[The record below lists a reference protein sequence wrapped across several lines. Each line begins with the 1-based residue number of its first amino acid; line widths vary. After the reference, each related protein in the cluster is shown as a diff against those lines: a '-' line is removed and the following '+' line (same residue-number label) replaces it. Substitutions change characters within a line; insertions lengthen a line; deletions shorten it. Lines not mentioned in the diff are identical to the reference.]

1 MFYHLAILLIER
13 KLFMLIVDQSVLDDI
28 SKGFAVPAQ
37 PKLLLTLLKLMAE
50 PYPDINAIAHCISKD
65 IAVSAAILKAVNS
78 PLYGLSRTI
87 TDIKMSVNYIGIYGV
102 VMLVTGSLIKKSFD
116 PKNCSIDLELFWTIT
131 TDISEAVVSI
141 GKKFKQNIPMDKL
154 SILGLFHGCGIPV
167 MAMKYN
173 NYQEIIDQLVLTPN
187 LSLIE
192 LEEQHYHANHATLGY
207 YVASSWRLPK
217 DVCQIILQHHE
228 RDYLN
233 KLNGSHEQDLFSIL
247 KLAEH
252 IISLK
257 YLDVPSADWPYVEK
271 AVLTVLAIEKQDLD
285 NVITQITVSL

>member
-1 MFYHLAILLIER
+1 
-13 KLFMLIVDQSVLDDI
+13 MLIVDQSVLDDI
-28 SKGFAVPAQ
+28 SKGFSVPAQ
-37 PKLLLTLLKLMAE
+37 PKLLLNLLKLMAE
-50 PYPDINAIAHCISKD
+50 PSPDINAIADCISKD
-65 IAVSAAILKAVNS
+65 IAVSAAILKTVNS

-116 PKNCSIDLELFWTIT
+116 PKNCSIDLDLFWTIT
-131 TDISEAVVSI
+131 TDISSATVAI
-141 GKKFKQNIPMDKL
+141 GKNFKTNIAMDKL
-154 SILGLFHGCGIPV
+154 SSLGLFHGCGIPV
-167 MAMKYN
+167 MAMKYD
-173 NYQEIIDQLVLTPN
+173 NYQEIVDQIVLTPD

-192 LEEQHYHANHATLGY
+192 LEEKHYHANHATIGY

-233 KLNGSHEQDLFSIL
+233 RLNGSPEQDLFAVL

-252 IISLK
+252 VISLK
-257 YLDVPSADWPYVEK
+257 YTDCASPDWPYLEE
-271 AVLTVLAIEKQDLD
+271 AALSILAIDKADLAE
-285 NVITQITVSL
+285 VITQITESL